1 MKFHEENLGYDNA
14 VKKFW
19 KTMCDMITGEHQQE
33 VLLHGLIERFKTAIK
48 RIEAAKQK
56 KN

>member
-48 RIEAAKQK
+48 RIEAAK
-56 KN
+56 